1 LDELSLRLIDKDM
14 EIEREQIARE
24 TERAERE
31 KERVEWQ
38 KTREK
43 EMAEVAN
50 ALALV
55 KDERLTILHY
65 MINCADFACALRL
78 TNYFLY
84 IFDFVLGFI
93 PHQSC

>member
-1 LDELSLRLIDKDM
+1 M
-14 EIEREQIARE
+14 EIEREQEARE

-31 KERVEWQ
+31 KERVQWQ

-55 KDERLTILHY
+55 KDERLTILHD
-65 MINCADFACALRL
+65 MINCPDFACALRW
-78 TNYFLY
+78 TNYFLYLY
-84 IFDFVLGFI
+84 IFDFVLGFL
-93 PHQSC
+93 PHQPC

>member
-14 EIEREQIARE
+14 EIEREQEARE

-38 KTREK
+38 KMREK

-55 KDERLTILHY
+55 QDERLTILHD

-78 TNYFLY
+78 ANYFPH
-84 IFDFVLGFI
+84 IFYFVLGFL

>member
-14 EIEREQIARE
+14 EIERAQEARE

-31 KERVEWQ
+31 RERVQWQ
-38 KTREK
+38 TREK
-43 EMAEVAN
+43 EMAEVEN

-55 KDERLTILHY
+55 KDERLTILHA
-65 MINCADFACALRL
+65 MINCSDFAYALRW

-84 IFDFVLGFI
+84 ICDFVLGFL